1 MFEYHFKSFIQLHT
15 FQLITI
21 QLVTI
26 TTSTSSS
33 KCINSVV
40 LLLREFKHC
49 ISAQPDSQTMI
60 YHRMLAQFCSQSV
73 PSNKCYV
80 AHKQAFRLARVSS
93 VQSDH
98 VLRFK
103 LTSAYRY
110 HITISHASY
119 YHMPSSSSALQPG
132 VSFVLPHSV
141 PPFLLTLHLPPPPS
155 DQHKPQV
162 VLQVL

>member
-1 MFEYHFKSFIQLHT
+1 MFEYHFIQLHT

-21 QLVTI
+21 QLVMI
-26 TTSTSSS
+26 TSSTLSS

-40 LLLREFKHC
+40 LLFREFKHC
-49 ISAQPDSQTMI
+49 ISAQPDFQTMI
-60 YHRMLAQFCSQSV
+60 YHRMFAQFCSQSV

-80 AHKQAFRLARVSS
+80 AHKQAFRLAQVSS
-93 VQSDH
+93 MQSDH

-103 LTSAYRY
+103 LSPAYWY
-110 HITISHASY
+110 HITTSHASY
-119 YHMPSSSSALQPG
+119 YHMPSSSSSALQPG

-141 PPFLLTLHLPPPPS
+141 PQLLLTLHLPPPPS